1 MAINLDAKKI
11 WSLTQWQKKRNHGAR
26 GAGMGVGNARPFSS
40 RAATHLSYRG
50 LGYLRMWSL
59 ISCGGR
65 TTNMLS
71 VNSVLS
77 EGVH

>member
-11 WSLTQWQKKRNHGAR
+11 RSLTQWQKSVTT